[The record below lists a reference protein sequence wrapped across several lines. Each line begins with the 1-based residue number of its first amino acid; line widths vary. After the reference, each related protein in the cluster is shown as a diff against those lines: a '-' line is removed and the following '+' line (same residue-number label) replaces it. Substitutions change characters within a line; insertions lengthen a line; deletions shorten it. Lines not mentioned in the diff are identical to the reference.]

1 MTPEQEAQLLTDVA
15 VTKDNV
21 EDIKESMVTHD
32 QCEAIRERAC
42 RMKSNG
48 VLHTYRDRTWRLAT
62 IVFVIVGSGA
72 MTGFVTWLLS
82 RSG

>member
-21 EDIKESMVTHD
+21 ADIKESMVTHD
-32 QCEAIRERAC
+32 QCGAIRERA
-42 RMKSNG
+42 RRSLSNG
-48 VLHTYRDRTWRLAT
+48 ALNTYRDRTWRLTT

-82 RSG
+82 R